1 MTTTDLPLFSE
12 WITEH
17 ARGTVDDEMTAA
29 IAEVV
34 EAVSHLDAKGTVTLK
49 VTIEPAGS
57 GGRTVATACVVEVKP
72 PKPDA
77 EKSIFYVAEGGA
89 LQREDPYQKPFD
101 LKKVVRDDAEPRLP
115 NTHSED

>member
-57 GGRTVATACVVEVKP
+57 GCRTVATACVVEVKP